1 MSAALTV
8 EGTQVETK
16 PPKRQ
21 LAAAHENRSG
31 VDEVSPFVLLA
42 AAAVHPAR
50 MDQAHRC
57 SSNYKKWVQCQR
69 ATISARLFLTA
80 LRTSDPA
87 WGGVWLDWLQ
97 YAAVRAGLTP
107 RRRRG
112 Y

>member
-1 MSAALTV
+1 MSAAQTV
-8 EGTQVETK
+8 EGNQVETK
-16 PPKRQ
+16 PPNRQ

-42 AAAVHPAR
+42 AAVHQAR

-57 SSNYKKWVQCQR
+57 SSNCKKWVQCQR

-87 WGGVWLDWLQ
+87 WGEVWLDWLP